1 MNALVAKSYQ
11 DLKQI
16 CEPYTVNGR
25 MYVKVR
31 TKSGTEKQ
39 VRAYSEKEFMRLWG
53 DTAPQIQ
60 SSTATKSLK
69 EVLGFTKGYIT
80 IFSGDTYAA
89 LEWFRMSVARFHKL
103 FGWYITSTDELP
115 QDLPPC
121 VEPKQLLWAK
131 VAKDDNTL
139 LPDSAVLAAV
149 NELIYP
155 PSTSQFVG
163 KEGERIERTLAVK
176 RVIPLESNYSPSTMH
191 IMIDEEG
198 NEFVWITSARILEQ
212 GMIYNVRG
220 TIKAHKVYQ
229 NTRQSYLTR
238 CYVTEVPA

>member
-1 MNALVAKSYQ
+1 MSALVAKSYQ
-11 DLKQI
+11 NLEQI
-16 CEPYTVNGR
+16 GEPYTINGR
-25 MYVKVR
+25 MYIKVR

-53 DTAPQIQ
+53 CIAPQTQ
-60 SSTATKSLK
+60 SSSTKSLK

-89 LEWFRMSVARFHKL
+89 LEWFRMSIARFHKL
-103 FGWYITSTDELP
+103 FGWYIVSTDELP
-115 QDLPPC
+115 QDIPTC
-121 VEPKQLLWAK
+121 VEPKQLLWTK

-163 KEGERIERTLAVK
+163 KEGDRIERTLAVK
-176 RVIPLESNYSPSTMH
+176 RTIPLEGDYSPSTMH
-191 IMIDEEG
+191 IMVDEEG
-198 NEFVWITSARILEQ
+198 NEFVWITSARTLEQ

-229 NTRQSYLTR
+229 NTRQNYLTR

>member
-1 MNALVAKSYQ
+1 MSTLVAKSYQ
-11 DLKQI
+11 DLEQV

-31 TKSGTEKQ
+31 TKSGIEKQ
-39 VRAYSEKEFMRLWG
+39 VRAYSEKEFLRLWG
-53 DTAPQIQ
+53 DIAPQAQ
-60 SSTATKSLK
+60 SSSTKSLK

-80 IFSGDTYAA
+80 IFAGETYAA
-89 LEWFRMSVARFHKL
+89 LEWFRYSPARFHKL
-103 FGWYITSTDELP
+103 FGWYFTSTEELP
-115 QDLPPC
+115 QDVPSC
-121 VEPKQLLWAK
+121 IEPKQLLWAK

-163 KEGERIERTLAVK
+163 KEGDRIERTLAVK
-176 RVIPLESNYSPSTMH
+176 RTIPLEGDYSPSTMH
-191 IMIDEEG
+191 IMVDEEG
-198 NEFVWITSARILEQ
+198 NEFVWVTSARTLEQ

-229 NTRQSYLTR
+229 NTRQNYLTR

>member
-1 MNALVAKSYQ
+1 MSALVAKSYQ
-11 DLKQI
+11 DLEQI

-39 VRAYSEKEFMRLWG
+39 VRAYSEKEFVRLWG
-53 DTAPQIQ
+53 DTAPQAQ
-60 SSTATKSLK
+60 SSTVTKSLK

-80 IFSGDTYAA
+80 IFAGDTYAA
-89 LEWFRMSVARFHKL
+89 LEWFRMSIARFHKL
-103 FGWYITSTDELP
+103 FGWYIASTDELP

-163 KEGERIERTLAVK
+163 KEGERIERTLVVK

-191 IMIDEEG
+191 IMVDEEG
-198 NEFVWITSARILEQ
+198 NEFVWVTSARTLEQ
-212 GMIYNVRG
+212 GMVYNVRG

>member
-1 MNALVAKSYQ
+1 MSALVAKSYQ
-11 DLKQI
+11 NLEQI
-16 CEPYTVNGR
+16 GEPYTINGR

-31 TKSGTEKQ
+31 TKSGIEKQ

-53 DTAPQIQ
+53 DAALQTQ
-60 SSTATKSLK
+60 SSSTKSLK

-89 LEWFRMSVARFHKL
+89 LEWFRMSIARFHKL
-103 FGWYITSTDELP
+103 FGWYIVSTDELP
-115 QDLPPC
+115 QDIPTC
-121 VEPKQLLWAK
+121 VEPKQLLWTK

-163 KEGERIERTLAVK
+163 KEGDRIERTLAVK
-176 RVIPLESNYSPSTMH
+176 RTIPLEGDYSPSTMH
-191 IMIDEEG
+191 IMVDEEG
-198 NEFVWITSARILEQ
+198 NEFVWITSARTLEQ

-229 NTRQSYLTR
+229 NTRQNYLTR

>member
-1 MNALVAKSYQ
+1 MSAFVAKSYQ
-11 DLKQI
+11 NLEQI
-16 CEPYTVNGR
+16 GEPYTINGR
-25 MYVKVR
+25 MYVKIR

-53 DTAPQIQ
+53 DTASQVQ
-60 SSTATKSLK
+60 SSSTKSLK

-80 IFSGDTYAA
+80 IFAGDTYAA

-103 FGWYITSTDELP
+103 FGWYIVSTDELP
-115 QDLPPC
+115 QDLPSC

-163 KEGERIERTLAVK
+163 KEGDRIERTLAVK
-176 RVIPLESNYSPSTMH
+176 RTIPLEGDYSPSTMH
-191 IMIDEEG
+191 IMVDEEG
-198 NEFVWITSARILEQ
+198 NEFVWVTSARTLEQ

-229 NTRQSYLTR
+229 NTRQNYLTR
-238 CYVTEVPA
+238 CYVTEVTA

>member
-1 MNALVAKSYQ
+1 MSAFVAKSYQ
-11 DLKQI
+11 NLEQI
-16 CEPYTVNGR
+16 GEPYTINGR
-25 MYVKVR
+25 MYVKIR

-53 DTAPQIQ
+53 DAVPQMQ
-60 SSTATKSLK
+60 SSSTKSLK

-80 IFSGDTYAA
+80 IFAGNTYAA
-89 LEWFRMSVARFHKL
+89 LEWFRMSIARFHKL
-103 FGWYITSTDELP
+103 FGWYIVSTDELP
-115 QDLPPC
+115 QDTPSC
-121 VEPKQLLWAK
+121 VEPKQLLWTK

-163 KEGERIERTLAVK
+163 KEGDRIERTLAVK
-176 RVIPLESNYSPSTMH
+176 RTIPLEGDYSPSTMH
-191 IMIDEEG
+191 IMVDEEG
-198 NEFVWITSARILEQ
+198 NEFVWVTSARTLEQ

-229 NTRQSYLTR
+229 NTRQNYLTR

>member
-1 MNALVAKSYQ
+1 MSALVAKSYQ
-11 DLKQI
+11 DLEQI

-53 DTAPQIQ
+53 DTAPQVQ

-103 FGWYITSTDELP
+103 FGWYIVSTDELP
-115 QDLPPC
+115 QDLPSC

-163 KEGERIERTLAVK
+163 KEGERIERTLTVK

-198 NEFVWITSARILEQ
+198 NEFVWITSARTLEQ

-220 TIKAHKVYQ
+220 TVKAHKVYQ
-229 NTRQSYLTR
+229 NTRQTILFR
-238 CYVTEVPA
+238 CIVEAKQD

>member
-1 MNALVAKSYQ
+1 MSAFVAKSYQ
-11 DLKQI
+11 NLEQI
-16 CEPYTVNGR
+16 GEPYTINGR
-25 MYVKVR
+25 MYVKIR

-53 DTAPQIQ
+53 DIAPQAQ
-60 SSTATKSLK
+60 NSTVTKPLK

-80 IFSGDTYAA
+80 IFAGDTYAA
-89 LEWFRMSVARFHKL
+89 LEWFRMSIARFHKL
-103 FGWYITSTDELP
+103 FGWYIVSTDELP
-115 QDLPPC
+115 QDIPSC
-121 VEPKQLLWAK
+121 VEPKQLLWTK

-176 RVIPLESNYSPSTMH
+176 RTIPLEGDYSPSTMH
-191 IMIDEEG
+191 IMVDEEG
-198 NEFVWITSARILEQ
+198 NEFVWVTSARTLEQ

-229 NTRQSYLTR
+229 NTRQNYLTR
-238 CYVTEVPA
+238 CYVTEVTA

>member
-1 MNALVAKSYQ
+1 MSALVAKSYQ
-11 DLKQI
+11 SLEQI
-16 CEPYTVNGR
+16 GEPYTINGR

-39 VRAYSEKEFMRLWG
+39 VRAYSEKEFIRLWG
-53 DTAPQIQ
+53 DTAPQVQ
-60 SSTATKSLK
+60 SSSTKSLK

-89 LEWFRMSVARFHKL
+89 LEWFRMSIARFHKL
-103 FGWYITSTDELP
+103 FGWYIVSTDELP
-115 QDLPPC
+115 QDIPTC

-155 PSTSQFVG
+155 PSTSQFIG
-163 KEGERIERTLAVK
+163 KEGDRIERTLVVK

-198 NEFVWITSARILEQ
+198 NEFVWVTSARTLEQ

-229 NTRQSYLTR
+229 NTRQNYLTR

>member
-1 MNALVAKSYQ
+1 MSALVAKSYQ
-11 DLKQI
+11 DLEQI

-53 DTAPQIQ
+53 DTAPQVQ
-60 SSTATKSLK
+60 SSTTTKPLK

-80 IFSGDTYAA
+80 IFAGDTYAA

-103 FGWYITSTDELP
+103 FGWYIVSTDELP
-115 QDLPPC
+115 QDLPSC
-121 VEPKQLLWAK
+121 IEPKQLLWAK

-163 KEGERIERTLAVK
+163 KEGERIERTLVVK

-191 IMIDEEG
+191 IMVDEEG
-198 NEFVWITSARILEQ
+198 NEFVWVTSARTLEQ

-229 NTRQSYLTR
+229 NTRQTYLTR

>member
-1 MNALVAKSYQ
+1 MSALVAKSYQ
-11 DLKQI
+11 DLEQI

-53 DTAPQIQ
+53 DTAPQTQ
-60 SSTATKSLK
+60 SSTTTKPLK

-80 IFSGDTYAA
+80 IFAGDTYAA

-103 FGWYITSTDELP
+103 VGWYIASTDELP
-115 QDLPPC
+115 QDLPLC

-163 KEGERIERTLAVK
+163 KEGERIERTLVVK

-191 IMIDEEG
+191 IMVDEEG
-198 NEFVWITSARILEQ
+198 NEFVWVTSARTLEQ

-229 NTRQSYLTR
+229 NTRQNYLTR
-238 CYVTEVPA
+238 CYVTEVSA

>member
-1 MNALVAKSYQ
+1 MSAFVAKSYQ
-11 DLKQI
+11 NLEQI
-16 CEPYTVNGR
+16 GEPYTINGR
-25 MYVKVR
+25 MYVKIR

-53 DTAPQIQ
+53 DAVPQMQ
-60 SSTATKSLK
+60 SSSTKSLK

-89 LEWFRMSVARFHKL
+89 LEWFRMSIARFHKL
-103 FGWYITSTDELP
+103 FGWYIVSTDELP
-115 QDLPPC
+115 QDIPSC
-121 VEPKQLLWAK
+121 VEPKQLLWTK

-176 RVIPLESNYSPSTMH
+176 RTIPLEGDYSPSTMH
-191 IMIDEEG
+191 IMVDEEG
-198 NEFVWITSARILEQ
+198 NEFVWVTSARTLEQ

-229 NTRQSYLTR
+229 NTRQNYLTR
-238 CYVTEVPA
+238 CYVTEVTA

>member
-1 MNALVAKSYQ
+1 MSALVAKSYQ
-11 DLKQI
+11 GLEQI
-16 CEPYTVNGR
+16 GEPYTINSR

-53 DTAPQIQ
+53 DTAPQVQ

-89 LEWFRMSVARFHKL
+89 LEWFHMSIARFHKL
-103 FGWYITSTDELP
+103 FGWYIVSTDELP
-115 QDLPPC
+115 QDIPTC
-121 VEPKQLLWAK
+121 VEPKQLLWAN

-163 KEGERIERTLAVK
+163 KEGERIERTLTVK

-198 NEFVWITSARILEQ
+198 NEFVWITSARTLEQ

-220 TIKAHKVYQ
+220 TVKAHKVYQ

>member
-1 MNALVAKSYQ
+1 MSALVAKSYQ
-11 DLKQI
+11 NLEQI
-16 CEPYTVNGR
+16 GEPYTINGR

-39 VRAYSEKEFMRLWG
+39 VRAYSEKEFAKLYP
-53 DTAPQIQ
+53 TAVVTGTQ
-60 SSTATKSLK
+60 SSSIKTLK

-80 IFSGDTYAA
+80 IFAGETYAA
-89 LEWFRMSVARFHKL
+89 LEWFRYNPARFHKL
-103 FGWYITSTDELP
+103 FGWYFTSTEELP
-115 QDLPPC
+115 QDVPSC
-121 VEPKQLLWAK
+121 IEPKQLLWTK

-139 LPDSAVLAAV
+139 LPDAAVLTAV

-163 KEGERIERTLAVK
+163 EVGEHIERVLTVK
-176 RVIPLESNYSPSTMH
+176 RAIPIEGNYAPSTMH

-198 NEFVWITSARILEQ
+198 NEFVWVTSARTLEQ

-220 TIKAHKVYQ
+220 TVKAHKVYQ
-229 NTRQSYLTR
+229 NTKQSYLTR
-238 CYVTEVPA
+238 CTATEVPA

>member
-1 MNALVAKSYQ
+1 MSALVAKSYQ
-11 DLKQI
+11 GLEQI
-16 CEPYTVNGR
+16 CEPYIVNGR
-25 MYVKVR
+25 MYVKIR

-39 VRAYSEKEFMRLWG
+39 VRAYSEKEFAKLYP
-53 DTAPQIQ
+53 TATVAGAQ
-60 SSTATKSLK
+60 SSSTKSLK

-80 IFSGDTYAA
+80 IFAGETYAA
-89 LEWFRMSVARFHKL
+89 LEWFRYSPARFHKL
-103 FGWYITSTDELP
+103 FGWYFTSTEELP
-115 QDLPPC
+115 QDVPSC
-121 VEPKQLLWAK
+121 IEPKQLLWAK

-139 LPDSAVLAAV
+139 LPDAAVLAAV

-163 KEGERIERTLAVK
+163 EVGERIEHVLTVK

-198 NEFVWITSARILEQ
+198 NEFVWITSARTLEQ

-220 TIKAHKVYQ
+220 TVKAHKVYQ

>member
-1 MNALVAKSYQ
+1 MSALVAKSYQ
-11 DLKQI
+11 NLEQI
-16 CEPYTVNGR
+16 GEPYTINGR

-53 DTAPQIQ
+53 DAAPQIQ
-60 SSTATKSLK
+60 SSSMKSLK
-69 EVLGFTKGYIT
+69 EVLGFTRGYIT
-80 IFSGDTYAA
+80 IFAGDTYAA
-89 LEWFRMSVARFHKL
+89 LEWFRMSIARFHKL
-103 FGWYITSTDELP
+103 FGWYIVSTDELP
-115 QDLPPC
+115 QDIPTC

-163 KEGERIERTLAVK
+163 KEGDRIERTLAVK
-176 RVIPLESNYSPSTMH
+176 RTIPLEGDYSPSTMH
-191 IMIDEEG
+191 IMVDEEG
-198 NEFVWITSARILEQ
+198 NEFVWVTSARTLEQ

-220 TIKAHKVYQ
+220 TIKVHKVYQ
-229 NTRQSYLTR
+229 NIRQTILFR
-238 CYVTEVPA
+238 CIVEAKQN

>member
-1 MNALVAKSYQ
+1 MSALVAKSYQ
-11 DLKQI
+11 NLDQI
-16 CEPYTVNGR
+16 GEPYTINGR

-39 VRAYSEKEFMRLWG
+39 VRAYSEKEFMRLASQ
-53 DTAPQIQ
+53 TQ
-60 SSTATKSLK
+60 SSSTKSLK

-89 LEWFRMSVARFHKL
+89 LEWFRMSIARFHKL
-103 FGWYITSTDELP
+103 FGWYIVSTDELP
-115 QDLPPC
+115 QDIPTC
-121 VEPKQLLWAK
+121 IEPKQLLWAK

-163 KEGERIERTLAVK
+163 KEGDRIERTLAVK
-176 RVIPLESNYSPSTMH
+176 RTIPLESNYSPSTMH
-191 IMIDEEG
+191 IMVDEEG
-198 NEFVWITSARILEQ
+198 NEFVWITSARTLEQ

>member
-1 MNALVAKSYQ
+1 MSALVAKSYQ
-11 DLKQI
+11 GLEQI

-25 MYVKVR
+25 MYVKVH

-39 VRAYSEKEFMRLWG
+39 VRAYSEKEFLRLWG
-53 DTAPQIQ
+53 DMAPQAQ
-60 SSTATKSLK
+60 SSSTKSLK

-80 IFSGDTYAA
+80 IFAGETYAA
-89 LEWFRMSVARFHKL
+89 LEWFRYSPARFHKL
-103 FGWYITSTDELP
+103 FGWYFTSTEELP
-115 QDLPPC
+115 QDVPSC
-121 VEPKQLLWAK
+121 IEPKQLLWAK

-139 LPDSAVLAAV
+139 LPDAAVLAAV

-163 KEGERIERTLAVK
+163 EVGERIERTLTVK

-198 NEFVWITSARILEQ
+198 NEFVWVTSARTLEQ

>member
-1 MNALVAKSYQ
+1 MSALVAKSYQ
-11 DLKQI
+11 DLEQI

-39 VRAYSEKEFMRLWG
+39 VRAYSEKEFVKLYPTIVAG
-53 DTAPQIQ
+53 EQ
-60 SSTATKSLK
+60 SFTATKSLK

-80 IFSGDTYAA
+80 VFAGETYAA
-89 LEWFRMSVARFHKL
+89 LEWFRWSNARFHKL
-103 FGWYITSTDELP
+103 FGWYFISTEELP
-115 QDLPPC
+115 QDVPSC
-121 VEPKQLLWAK
+121 VEPKQLLWTK

-139 LPDSAVLAAV
+139 LPDAAVLAAV

-163 KEGERIERTLAVK
+163 EVGERIERVLTVK
-176 RVIPLESNYSPSTMH
+176 RAIPLEGNYSPSTMH

-198 NEFVWITSARILEQ
+198 NEFVWVTSARTLEQ

-229 NTRQSYLTR
+229 NTKQSYLTR
-238 CYVTEVPA
+238 CTATEVPA

>member
-1 MNALVAKSYQ
+1 MSALVAKSYQ
-11 DLKQI
+11 GLEQI

-39 VRAYSEKEFMRLWG
+39 VRAYSEKEFAKLYP
-53 DTAPQIQ
+53 TATVAGAQ
-60 SSTATKSLK
+60 SSSTKSLK

-80 IFSGDTYAA
+80 IFAGETYAA
-89 LEWFRMSVARFHKL
+89 LEWFRYSPARFHKL
-103 FGWYITSTDELP
+103 FGWYFTSTEELP
-115 QDLPPC
+115 QGVPSC
-121 VEPKQLLWAK
+121 IEPKQLLWAK

-139 LPDSAVLAAV
+139 LPDAAVLAAV

-163 KEGERIERTLAVK
+163 EVGERIERVLTVK
-176 RVIPLESNYSPSTMH
+176 RAIPIEGNYAPSTMH
-191 IMIDEEG
+191 VMVDEEG
-198 NEFVWITSARILEQ
+198 NEFVWVTSARTLEQ

>member
-1 MNALVAKSYQ
+1 MSALVAKSYQ
-11 DLKQI
+11 GLEQI

-25 MYVKVR
+25 MYVKIR

-39 VRAYSEKEFMRLWG
+39 VRAYSEKEFAKLYP
-53 DTAPQIQ
+53 TALFEER
-60 SSTATKSLK
+60 SSSNKSLK

-80 IFSGDTYAA
+80 IFAGETYAA
-89 LEWFRMSVARFHKL
+89 LEWFRYSPARFHKL
-103 FGWYITSTDELP
+103 FGWYFTSTEELP
-115 QDLPPC
+115 QDVPSC
-121 VEPKQLLWAK
+121 IEPKQLLWAK

-139 LPDSAVLAAV
+139 LPDAAVLAAV

-163 KEGERIERTLAVK
+163 EVGERIERVLTVK
-176 RVIPLESNYSPSTMH
+176 RAIPIEGNYAPSTMH
-191 IMIDEEG
+191 VMIDEEG
-198 NEFVWITSARILEQ
+198 NEFVWVTSARTLEQ

-220 TIKAHKVYQ
+220 TVKAHKVYQ

-238 CYVTEVPA
+238 CTVTEVPA